1 MRFIFT
7 IPSVGCRLPSTVWRP
22 RETARAL
29 CPPHELLSFEVL
41 YECLHLH
48 SLCACREAGICL
60 HLGDMA
66 LVENILYGF
75 DLELAF
81 LFVVLVP
88 ELLSLVRKTLLCEIV
103 QVSARVINKK
113 AT

>member
-1 MRFIFT
+1 M
-7 IPSVGCRLPSTVWRP
+7 
-22 RETARAL
+22 
-29 CPPHELLSFEVL
+29 
-41 YECLHLH
+41 
-48 SLCACREAGICL
+48 